1 MKFGRRESSLS
12 FHTVFDDEDGV
23 KKSAHVLSPQKPSS
37 LRVLQL
43 RTSPKVSKAQFISYK
58 NYHKPAKAGY
68 RKLERQRSVTLDDDA
83 LFPTARL
90 PPRKLFFDDKKQSSQ
105 ECPSNTL
112 KVGFFPIENSF
123 SLVLEEC
130 TIRAAIKP
138 YLKLKYIPSGKKKR
152 LEPIEIRSV
161 GDGLIQLSFQK
172 VTFKPREWERLNY
185 LQIKLKVTQAILS
198 NITCG
203 TFLLGTC

>member
-1 MKFGRRESSLS
+1 
-12 FHTVFDDEDGV
+12 
-23 KKSAHVLSPQKPSS
+23 
-37 LRVLQL
+37 
-43 RTSPKVSKAQFISYK
+43 
-58 NYHKPAKAGY
+58 
-68 RKLERQRSVTLDDDA
+68 
-83 LFPTARL
+83 
-90 PPRKLFFDDKKQSSQ
+90 
-105 ECPSNTL
+105 
-112 KVGFFPIENSF
+112 VGFFPIENSF

-152 LEPIEIRSV
+152 LEPSEIVHV

-172 VTFKPREWERLNY
+172 VTFKPREWERLNF

-203 TFLLGTC
+203 TLLLGTVSCCFFCNFFYCRCWEPSFSEQKSAVHTRRTLCDDIHELLSR